1 MVSAAEKC
9 IYITSPYFLPD
20 SSLVKELVRAVQRG
34 VELKIIVPG
43 KKSDH
48 ALTRSS
54 SRRLYGELLKAGAQ
68 IHEYQPSM
76 IHAKILIVDDL
87 WSIAGS
93 TNFDNRSFGLNDE
106 VNVAA
111 RDPELAA
118 RLTQDFAADLAESK
132 QMSLESWRHRSILER
147 LNEVLGWALERQQ

>member
-1 MVSAAEKC
+1 M
-9 IYITSPYFLPD
+9 
-20 SSLVKELVRAVQRG
+20 
-34 VELKIIVPG
+34 
-43 KKSDH
+43 
-48 ALTRSS
+48 
-54 SRRLYGELLKAGAQ
+54 
-68 IHEYQPSM
+68 
-76 IHAKILIVDDL
+76 DDL